1 MRSIRALIG
10 IVLVAGMLALSA
22 CAAPDVELGDLEAE
36 LSGIGNVNDA
46 TATLSHPGGAGHTE
60 VAVTLY
66 VDDVTDAAVVGV
78 VRAAASVLA
87 ADPEVSR
94 HRVSMGLL
102 QGTPSDFTSDQ
113 QRSDARIR
121 LDDTAAAEL
130 GLQSGHEFIVLSPDR
145 LSRLAGEG

>member
-10 IVLVAGMLALSA
+10 IVIVAGMLALSA

-66 VDDVTDAAVVGV
+66 VDDVTDAAV